1 MDSPRRQRRNLDWA
15 FQNLNF
21 CVDPMP
27 CLDHTTGSTKVKMA
41 FLDFLQL
48 SCVVQF
54 CVINHWIQAI
64 LGRDVILG
72 SLKTKGPDKM
82 SAI

>member
-1 MDSPRRQRRNLDWA
+1 MDWA

-21 CVDPMP
+21 NVDPVP
-27 CLDHTTGSTKVKMA
+27 WLDYTTGSPKVKMA
-41 FLDFLQL
+41 LLDFLHL

-54 CVINHWIQAI
+54 CVINHQIQAI

-72 SLKTKGPDKM
+72 SLKIKG
-82 SAI
+82 SENTGAI

>member
-1 MDSPRRQRRNLDWA
+1 MDWA

-21 CVDPMP
+21 NVDPMP
-27 CLDHTTGSTKVKMA
+27 CLDYTTGSPKVKMA
-41 FLDFLQL
+41 LLDFLHL

-54 CVINHWIQAI
+54 CVINHQIQAI

-72 SLKTKGPDKM
+72 SLKIKGSDKTG
-82 SAI
+82 AI